1 MEQLKNKKKKS
12 LLKHQTCDNYS
23 FTESTAH
30 KLYTWS
36 TSLSLHPPI
45 PLRITNIPSQMYRQV
60 AMSLYYTS
68 AGYVLCSTHP
78 RTHTSAARLHQHQV
92 CLPPV
97 YQHKPPAPKTEQ
109 SATASPWFVHTVPVI
124 SQITAA
130 VWERVN
136 D

>member
-1 MEQLKNKKKKS
+1 
-12 LLKHQTCDNYS
+12 
-23 FTESTAH
+23 
-30 KLYTWS
+30 
-36 TSLSLHPPI
+36 
-45 PLRITNIPSQMYRQV
+45 MYRQV

-68 AGYVLCSTHP
+68 AGYVLCNTHP
-78 RTHTSAARLHQHQV
+78 QTHTSAARLHQHQV